1 MRLPVRE
8 LTVPAT
14 VSTSSAIVTSSIRPS
29 FTDAFGLPSMNYAR
43 ILEGP
48 NPGIDALDT
57 ESELDMQWAHVGA
70 PGASIDFYLGSD
82 LIDDITGAIND
93 NACGAISVSHTFYG
107 VASSF
112 IMNVMDPPFQ

>member
-1 MRLPVRE
+1 
-8 LTVPAT
+8 
-14 VSTSSAIVTSSIRPS
+14 
-29 FTDAFGLPSMNYAR
+29 MNYAR

-82 LIDDITGAIND
+82 LIDDITGAIKD

-112 IMNVMDPPFQ
+112 IMNVMDPLFQ